1 MPRISKVQAIPLLCL
16 VFTLSGCGSASI
28 AEVEGTV
35 TLDGK
40 PLPNIR
46 VLFQATNKGGE
57 GVALGAFGLTD
68 ESGKFTLRTSDGRS
82 NGAAVGPNVV
92 TLADKLSEDAND
104 SDGGKVV
111 VPKSRIPSKYFRKEF
126 QFEVQPGGK
135 NQADFELTTK

>member
-1 MPRISKVQAIPLLCL
+1 MPRISNAQAILLITL
-16 VFTLSGCGSASI
+16 ALTLSGCGSATI

-46 VLFQATNKGGE
+46 VLFQAPNKGGE
-57 GVALGAFGLTD
+57 GVALGAYGLTD
-68 ESGKFTLRTSDGRS
+68 ESGKFTLKTSDGTAK
-82 NGAAVGPNVV
+82 GAAVGPNVV

-111 VPKSRIPSKYFRKEF
+111 VPKSRIPSKYLRKEF
-126 QFEVQPGGK
+126 QFEVQPGSK
-135 NQADFELTTK
+135 NLADFELTTK